1 MFPVLQPLDPVQM
14 WAVAVAI
21 MVWISTGLG
30 GAADVPVGR

>member
-1 MFPVLQPLDPVQM
+1 MFSVLQPLDPVQM

-30 GAADVPVGR
+30 GAVVGPVGR